1 MTRSVHTPGSV
12 ARQQHDALADAG
24 LALARP
30 LSQDRVLAEVASQ
43 LQRVL
48 RSDAVAIALVD
59 PGDQST
65 FTLAH
70 HSGFDDAAGA
80 LAARLQPAWARAV
93 GAGGPQVDATPHGAE
108 VTTAIRAGQRA
119 VGALTVVVDGAE
131 LEGRRAE
138 LLRTLDG
145 IGALAAAALERA
157 SAVRQLEHKR
167 RVATVDEVSVGL
179 AHELRNRLFGISS
192 AAQLLRFR
200 VTEDPAVEKNVGRI
214 LREVERM
221 NATVNSLLEFGQPD
235 RAKLAPGDPDAVWD
249 DVIAQQRG
257 LLESKALR
265 LTRTRAEPGAPCAI
279 DAAQLASAFT
289 NLLVNAADAAPEGT
303 DLSLTSARLP
313 GGVWRS
319 RLANGGQPIPAEVL
333 GRAFD
338 LFFTTKPT
346 GSGMGLPLT
355 QRIID
360 DHGGA
365 ISLESSAEAGTIAS
379 VTLPC
384 VAA

>member
-1 MTRSVHTPGSV
+1 MTRSAQTPASV
-12 ARQQHDALADAG
+12 ARQSHDALADAG
-24 LALARP
+24 IALARP
-30 LSQDRVLAEVASQ
+30 LAQDRVLAEVASQ

-59 PGDQST
+59 AADQAT

-70 HSGFDDAAGA
+70 HGGFDESPAA
-80 LAARLQPAWARAV
+80 LADRLHSAWCEAV
-93 GAGGPQVDATPHGAE
+93 ASGAAQLNGTPQGLE
-108 VTTAIRAGQRA
+108 MTTAIRSGQRA
-119 VGALTVVVDGAE
+119 VGALTVVVEAAE
-131 LEGRRAE
+131 PEGRRAE
-138 LLRTLDG
+138 LLRNLAT

-221 NATVNSLLEFGQPD
+221 NNTVNSLLEFGQPD
-235 RAKLAPGDPDAVWD
+235 RAKLVPGDPEAVWD

-257 LLESKALR
+257 LFESKALK
-265 LTRTRAEPGAPCAI
+265 LSRTRADPGAPCPI
-279 DAAQLASAFT
+279 DAGQLATAFT

-303 DLSLTSARLP
+303 DLSLTSARLA
-313 GGVWRS
+313 GGAWRS
-319 RLANGGQPIPAEVL
+319 RLANGGPPMSADAL

-346 GSGMGLPLT
+346 GAGMGLPLT
-355 QRIID
+355 RRIID
-360 DHGGA
+360 DHGGEVT
-365 ISLESSAEAGTIAS
+365 LESSAEAGTVAS

-384 VAA
+384 VTG